1 MLHVLDTL
9 GEVLRRVDVAALVNN
24 HELVHDGTAQQGLQ
38 AGDVI
43 ADVIIS
49 ESLALNAAQ
58 ILTLPG
64 SGIAGHSVAKLE
76 DPEESCVETLFF
88 L

>member
-9 GEVLRRVDVAALVNN
+9 GEVLRRVDVAALINN
-24 HELVHDGTAQQGLQ
+24 HKLVHVQQRLQ

-43 ADVIIS
+43 ADVIIRQ
-49 ESLALNAAQ
+49 SLAPNAAQ
-58 ILTLPG
+58 ILTVLG
-64 SGIAGHSVAKLE
+64 SRIAGHSVAKLE
-76 DPEESCVETLFF
+76 DPEESCVETF